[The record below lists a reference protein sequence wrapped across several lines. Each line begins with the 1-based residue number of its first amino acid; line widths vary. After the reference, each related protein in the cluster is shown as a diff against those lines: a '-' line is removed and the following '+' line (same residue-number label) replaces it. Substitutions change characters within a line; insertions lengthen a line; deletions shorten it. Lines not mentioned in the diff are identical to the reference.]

1 MGFIEQ
7 KTGTQ
12 ALSVAQSFGG
22 ALGTDGV
29 SQGCPGPFD
38 LSPVPCVPPLAGPV
52 FLLAGDVSGRVS
64 ISAVDMQGD
73 GFGPDGVVSDFGRGI
88 RRERAMMLIDLRRR
102 KRFVAKAVLHHR
114 IDSALGR
121 DQIRLFSTMIDWVR
135 QGLHWTAVQED

>member
-1 MGFIEQ
+1 MHSPLAEHWGRMV
-7 KTGTQ
+7 
-12 ALSVAQSFGG
+12 SVRVVLARLTCLRCHAS
-22 ALGTDGV
+22 
-29 SQGCPGPFD
+29 
-38 LSPVPCVPPLAGPV
+38 PPLAGPV

-64 ISAVDMQGD
+64 ISAVDMQGN

-135 QGLHWTAVQED
+135 QGLHWIAVQED